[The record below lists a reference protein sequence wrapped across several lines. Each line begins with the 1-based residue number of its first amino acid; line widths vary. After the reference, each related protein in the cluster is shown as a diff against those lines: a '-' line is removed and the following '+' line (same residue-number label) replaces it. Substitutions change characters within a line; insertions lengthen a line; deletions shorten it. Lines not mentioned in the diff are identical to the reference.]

1 MNWVAEIRGEG
12 ERKGGDRD
20 EVEGRAC
27 PAPTGGA
34 MSEAAIGASGPG
46 GMNPSPTSLE
56 IGHSSRF
63 NDVLSMIA
71 TLTSDG
77 VLE

>member
-1 MNWVAEIRGEG
+1 MKGKGAIEIQW
-12 ERKGGDRD
+12 
-20 EVEGRAC
+20 RAGHAR
-27 PAPTGGA
+27 PLLGA

-71 TLTSDG
+71 PLTSDS

>member
-1 MNWVAEIRGEG
+1 MPGPYR
-12 ERKGGDRD
+12 
-20 EVEGRAC
+20 
-27 PAPTGGA
+27 GA
-34 MSEAAIGASGPG
+34 MSEAAIEASGPG

-63 NDVLSMIA
+63 DDVLSMIA
-71 TLTSDG
+71 PLMSDS

>member
-1 MNWVAEIRGEG
+1 MPGPYR
-12 ERKGGDRD
+12 
-20 EVEGRAC
+20 
-27 PAPTGGA
+27 GA

-46 GMNPSPTSLE
+46 VMNPSPTSLE

-63 NDVLSMIA
+63 NDGLSMIA
-71 TLTSDG
+71 PLMSDS